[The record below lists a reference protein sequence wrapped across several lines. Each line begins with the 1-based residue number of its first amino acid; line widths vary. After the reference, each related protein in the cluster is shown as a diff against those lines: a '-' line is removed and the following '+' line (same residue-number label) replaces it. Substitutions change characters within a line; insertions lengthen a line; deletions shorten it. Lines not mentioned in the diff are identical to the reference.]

1 MAANLHNNTYR
12 ITNYQGAQVENFLE
26 RRGLKLLGFGM
37 PTWLWYGRSL
47 GHFAHGRVVHKSHAS
62 IAGLQ
67 LAISNN
73 KLPVVAVSWQSTR
86 EIFCDIRHARV
97 GHYMVA
103 VGFDPQNERILFLN
117 PGLPA
122 TEGASRLYSLA
133 YQEFDK
139 IWNGTGNIFIQPGSM
154 WIIAS

>member
-1 MAANLHNNTYR
+1 MAANLHNSLHQ
-12 ITNYQGAQVENFLE
+12 ISNYQGAQVENFLE
-26 RRGLKLLGFGM
+26 RRGLKLHGFGM
-37 PTWLWYGRSL
+37 PTWLFYSRSL

-62 IAGLQ
+62 IAVLQ
-67 LAISNN
+67 LAISND
-73 KLPVVAVSWQSTR
+73 KLPVVAVSWQTTR
-86 EIFCDIRHARV
+86 EILRDLRHARV

-103 VGFDPQNERILFLN
+103 VGFDPQNECIFFLN

-154 WIIAS
+154 WTIAS